1 MHLKSFLHLLQ
12 IATILSLYDL
22 VIGDVSILSSA
33 SQDQDSVP
41 ALRAN
46 KLRSFVSENKKN
58 KKSKKGN
65 NDSSFDLYVFSMS
78 YQPEFC
84 YQNRNRSYNGCENPI
99 DFWRGSLTIHG
110 LWPEVRVLS
119 LWSIVLFSFV
129 LAPWLKWHL
138 NSKNLISGYLNENKL
153 EKGRYLA
160 IYMFLWRIWSWN
172 HFQGRKGP
180 IQYLLAQCKSI
191 IIFIKFNLLFFLE
204 SWMEK
209 TWYMYRIEST
219 WIL

>member
-1 MHLKSFLHLLQ
+1 MNEYFKYAYWYRKYTTRTYEYCIAVCLIGLLQASIFCGTLLCVDSDHKTIKNNIHSSANVKMHLKSFLHLLQ
-12 IATILSLYDL
+12 IATILSLYDV

-119 LWSIVLFSFV
+119 F
-129 LAPWLKWHL
+129 
-138 NSKNLISGYLNENKL
+138 
-153 EKGRYLA
+153 
-160 IYMFLWRIWSWN
+160 
-172 HFQGRKGP
+172 
-180 IQYLLAQCKSI
+180 
-191 IIFIKFNLLFFLE
+191 
-204 SWMEK
+204 
-209 TWYMYRIEST
+209 
-219 WIL
+219 